1 TVSPSRRTAQPEV
14 RAGPDVSSPLPSS
27 RVAGP
32 LHDSADGAT
41 FSPYI
46 SLRVDSTSTV
56 HAAPV
61 EPLLGSLLSK
71 DRNVEPELPAPGAR
85 EGHSREDDIDDWDYE
100 VDVTDIPILNP
111 DWDPSME
118 NPEDPNFNMPFGDLM
133 KMMEAPLATT
143 NQGVLQ
149 EMTTATEPA
158 MTETTPS
165 LLVGATLDQGNLL
178 PVSASTAL
186 NEEKGEPPAPSCHLP
201 DPSVLP
207 EETGFPARPSS
218 QPCDSAIISQDGLL
232 PTPELGEADGGD
244 SSAPLPPALDLPA
257 AVAEAE
263 VPAKPSEYFSGN
275 SGATSPLNASEPN
288 SSGTQIIS
296 GEPSEAT
303 EPLSG
308 ETQRF
313 SAAFETA
320 DGFEEVS
327 SCPSLVVS
335 GLERSSQALGVLEAR
350 LDALRSEVAGL
361 TDQISV
367 ARAQHTSLLA
377 RQREGSARASLL
389 HMLASHLDR
398 SVAEDVRHSIAL
410 TIGLSS
416 LEVERSRARAA
427 ITALEAE
434 ADLLRASDV
443 GT

>member
-1 TVSPSRRTAQPEV
+1 
-14 RAGPDVSSPLPSS
+14 
-27 RVAGP
+27 
-32 LHDSADGAT
+32 
-41 FSPYI
+41 
-46 SLRVDSTSTV
+46 
-56 HAAPV
+56 
-61 EPLLGSLLSK
+61 
-71 DRNVEPELPAPGAR
+71 AR

-133 KMMEAPLATT
+133 KMMEAPLPTT

-186 NEEKGEPPAPSCHLP
+186 DEEKGEPPAPSCHLP
-201 DPSVLP
+201 DPSALP
-207 EETGFPARPSS
+207 EETGLPARPSS

-275 SGATSPLNASEPN
+275 SRATSPLNASEPK
-288 SSGTQIIS
+288 SSGTQIIF
-296 GEPSEAT
+296 GEHSEAT

-320 DGFEEVS
+320 DDFEEVS

-335 GLERSSQALGVLEAR
+335 GLERSLQALGVLEAR
-350 LDALRSEVAGL
+350 LDALCSEVASL

-416 LEVERSRARAA
+416 LEVERGPCSHYCFGGR
-427 ITALEAE
+427 
-434 ADLLRASDV
+434 
-443 GT
+443 G